1 MSKKSRAYKPK
12 ACYLCGKNG
21 RADRLEM
28 HHVFGGR
35 YRKKSERY
43 GAVVYLCGE
52 ECHRNGR
59 NAVHRNRTVN
69 LALKEEFQRR
79 IMAEHGWTVEKFIEE
94 FGKNY
99 T

>member
-1 MSKKSRAYKPK
+1 MSKKSRANKPK

-35 YRKKSERY
+35 YRKKSEKY

-59 NAVHRNRTVN
+59 NAVHRNRAVN
-69 LALKEEFQRR
+69 MALKEEFQRR
-79 IMAEHGWTVEKFIEE
+79 IMAEHRWTVEKFIEE

>member
-1 MSKKSRAYKPK
+1 MRARP
-12 ACYLCGKNG
+12 ASIAG
-21 RADRLEM
+21 
-28 HHVFGGR
+28 
-35 YRKKSERY
+35 

-59 NAVHRNRTVN
+59 NAVHRNRAVN

-79 IMAEHGWTVEKFIEE
+79 IMAERGWTVEKFIEE